1 MRIERDLSRLNEPF
15 DVIIVGG
22 GITGVC
28 VAREAAGRG
37 LKTLLV
43 EKGDFGG
50 GTSSATTKYLHGGI
64 RYLETYEF
72 RVVRESLRERR
83 VLGFAAPHLVRQKRF
98 LMPAWSW
105 SKPSTPLIGAGVGLY
120 SVLGF
125 DANRGAPQS
134 LRVPLPNWLSKK
146 KLLAA
151 VPWLDPA
158 DLQGAFAYTD
168 TLNLH
173 PERLLLAF
181 LKSAVAAGATALNH
195 MCAVGFITEPGGGR
209 SGARRDPGRDDP
221 GRDDQESVT
230 VRGITVEDTLTG
242 ERFDVRGR
250 AVVNAGGPWMD
261 IVLQSLGKSLGV
273 KVNRSKGIH
282 LLTRPI
288 GGPGVVTDT
297 VFARARS
304 GKHVIISP
312 WMNHSFIGPT
322 DTPETAAP
330 DDVRVDHADV
340 ESVLETVNSTL
351 APGVEHLTEADV
363 EATTVGIRPLIVDE
377 GKDSYHT
384 SRRHELYDH
393 GPSGVHHLWSIGGGK
408 WTTGRALGE
417 ETLEALLKSPALEG
431 IPLHRFDSTHVAA
444 GGAFAW
450 AEDAEPYLR
459 EAVRSRAGLGLAA
472 NVREHLAR
480 LYGTEHERIL
490 DLVEHEPSLGARL
503 STRPDVLDIAAQ
515 VVFAVADEGACT
527 LSDIID
533 RRLVLGTVGAVSAAE
548 MCAVADVAAAVLG
561 WSKADAAAA
570 VTAELDRRAAIEALW
585 RRPA

>member
-1 MRIERDLSRLNEPF
+1 MRIERDLSRLNDPY

-37 LKTLLV
+37 LRTLLV

-83 VLGFAAPHLVRQKRF
+83 VLGLAAPHLVEQKRF
-98 LMPAWSW
+98 LMPAWKW
-105 SKPSTPLIGAGVGLY
+105 SKPSTPLMGAGVGLY

-125 DANRGAPQS
+125 DSNRDAPDS
-134 LRVPLPNWLSKK
+134 LRVPRPHWLSKA

-158 DLQGAFAYTD
+158 ELQGAFAYHD
-168 TLNLH
+168 TLNVH

-181 LKSAVAAGATALNH
+181 LKSAVAFGATALNH
-195 MCAVGFITEPGGGR
+195 MEAVGFVTEG
-209 SGARRDPGRDDP
+209 SDDATSSTTP
-221 GRDDQESVT
+221 SSDVF
-230 VRGITVEDTLTG
+230 VRGVTLLDTLTG
-242 ERFDVRGR
+242 ERHDVRSR
-250 AVVNAGGPWMD
+250 TVVNAGGPWMD
-261 IVLQSLGKSLGV
+261 LVLASLGKSLGV

-282 LLTRPI
+282 LLTRPL
-288 GGPGVVTDT
+288 GGRGVVTDT
-297 VFARARS
+297 VFARAKS
-304 GKHVIISP
+304 GKHVIVSP
-312 WMNHSFIGPT
+312 WMDRSFIGPT
-322 DTPETAAP
+322 DTPESATP
-330 DDVRVDHADV
+330 DDVRVDHTDV
-340 ESVLETVNSTL
+340 ALILDTVNSTL
-351 APGVEHLTEADV
+351 APGVDKLTEADV

-417 ETLEALLKSPALEG
+417 ETVVALLASPALDG
-431 IPLHRFDSTHVAA
+431 VVPRRFDSTHAA
-444 GGAFAW
+444 AAGAFAW
-450 AEDAEPYLR
+450 AEDAEPFLR
-459 EAVRSRAGLGLAA
+459 EAIRSRAGLGLSAA
-472 NVREHLAR
+472 IREHLAR
-480 LYGTEHERIL
+480 LYGTEHERLL
-490 DLVEHEPSLGARL
+490 DLVEREPSLGARV
-503 STRPDVLDIAAQ
+503 SQREGVLDIAAQ
-515 VVFAVADEGACT
+515 VVFAVTDEGACT

-533 RRLVLGTVGAVSAAE
+533 RRLVIGTVGQVSAAE
-548 MCAVADVAAAVLG
+548 IAAVAAVAAPLLG
-561 WSKADAAAA
+561 WDAA
-570 VTAELDRRAAIEALW
+570 VSDERVDAEVLRRAAIEAIW
-585 RRPA
+585 RVPVG

>member
-1 MRIERDLSRLNEPF
+1 MRIERDLSRLHDPY
-15 DVIIVGG
+15 DVIVVGG

-37 LKTLLV
+37 LRTLLV

-83 VLGFAAPHLVRQKRF
+83 VLGLAAPHLVEQKRF
-98 LMPAWSW
+98 LMPAWRW
-105 SKPSTPLIGAGVGLY
+105 SEPSTPLIGAGVALY

-125 DANRGAPQS
+125 DANRNAPDS
-134 LRVPLPNWLSKK
+134 LRIPRPHWLNRST
-146 KLLAA
+146 LLDA
-151 VPWLDPA
+151 VPWLDP
-158 DLQGAFAYTD
+158 DELQGAFAYHD

-195 MCAVGFITEPGGGR
+195 VEATGFVTSPCGPATSSDVVVGGV
-209 SGARRDPGRDDP
+209 SVRD
-221 GRDDQESVT
+221 S
-230 VRGITVEDTLTG
+230 ITG
-242 ERFDVRGR
+242 ESFDVRSR
-250 AVVNAGGPWMD
+250 SVVNAAGPWMD
-261 IVLQSLGKSLGV
+261 LVLATLGKPLGV
-273 KVNRSKGIH
+273 KVNRSKGVH
-282 LLTRPI
+282 LLTKPV
-288 GGPGVVTDT
+288 GGAGVVTDT

-312 WMNHSFIGPT
+312 WMGRSFIGPT
-322 DTPETAAP
+322 DTPEAAEP
-330 DDVRVDHADV
+330 DDTRVDHTDV
-340 ESVLETVNSTL
+340 DLILDTVNSTL
-351 APGVEHLTEADV
+351 APGVAPLTDADI
-363 EATTVGIRPLIVDE
+363 EATTVGIRPLVVDE

-393 GPSGVHHLWSIGGGK
+393 GPSGVQHLWSIGGGK

-417 ETLEALLKSPALEG
+417 EAVETLIASSALRGFHPR
-431 IPLHRFDSTHVAA
+431 RFDSTRVAA

-459 EAVRSRAGLGLAA
+459 EAVRSRPRLGLDAA
-472 NVREHLAR
+472 VRMHLAR

-490 DLVEHEPSLGARL
+490 DLVDHDPSLGTRI
-503 STRPDVLDIAAQ
+503 STRSGMDDIAAQ
-515 VVFAVADEGACT
+515 VVFAITDEGART
-527 LSDIID
+527 LSDVLD
-533 RRLVLGTVGAVSAAE
+533 RRLVLGTLGAIEATEIA
-548 MCAVADVAAAVLG
+548 AVAAVAGPLLG
-561 WSKADAAAA
+561 WSPAS
-570 VTAELDRRAAIEALW
+570 TEESIGAEIARRAAIEVLW
-585 RRPA
+585 RPPVHDR